1 MKKLLLITTLAI
13 ATSAGLASPASD
25 DAVVACLIGN
35 AAVSLHKQI
44 QTHVD
49 AHTATNVAMTYA
61 DKRYKGGARLM
72 KEPAITCGI
81 RSTGW
86 RKSGSKSEEEGTT
99 MMKKVP
105 LRR

>member
-13 ATSAGLASPASD
+13 ATPAGLASPASD

-61 DKRYKGGARLM
+61 DKRCKGGARLD
-72 KEPAITCGI
+72 EGAGDYVWH

-86 RKSGSKSEEEGTT
+86 RKSGSKSE
-99 MMKKVP
+99 
-105 LRR
+105 RRERRR